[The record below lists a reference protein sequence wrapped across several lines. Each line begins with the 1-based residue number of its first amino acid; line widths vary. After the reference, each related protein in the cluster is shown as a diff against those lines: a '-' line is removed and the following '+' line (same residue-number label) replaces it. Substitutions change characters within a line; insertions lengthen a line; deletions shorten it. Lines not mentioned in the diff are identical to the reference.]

1 MHEHHHPTDGV
12 GHHMPFDSPEA
23 AAFAEGEAEALVG
36 FATEGASVLAD
47 LCRRDGVRV
56 RRVLDVGSGPGV
68 GTCVLAERFGSAVV
82 VAADGSAAMLERVAA
97 RADRLGMADRVEA
110 RLVELPG
117 GLDEIGRF
125 DIAWASMVLHHVGDQ
140 LEALRGIRRSLAPGG
155 LFALVEGSD
164 PLRVLPETVD
174 LGRPGLW
181 ERLDRAWA
189 SWFSDLRA
197 DLTGSG
203 TSPDHPAMMEEAG
216 FELVANRAL
225 TLTLDAP
232 LDPPARRFLRE
243 HLARTQVQLAHHAGA
258 ADLGTLDVLIDDD
271 SHESI
276 MRREDALLRGSRHLY
291 VARA

>member
-1 MHEHHHPTDGV
+1 MYEHHHHPVD
-12 GHHMPFDSPEA
+12 GHHMAFDSPETA
-23 AAFAEGEAEALVG
+23 QFAEVEAEALVG
-36 FATEGASVLAD
+36 FATEGTAVLAG
-47 LCRRDGVRV
+47 LCERDAVRV

-68 GTCVLAERFGSAVV
+68 GTCVLADRFGSAVV
-82 VAADGSAAMLERVAA
+82 VAADGSPAMLERVAA
-97 RADRLGMADRVEA
+97 RADRLGMANRVET
-110 RLVELPG
+110 RLVELPD
-117 GLDEIGRF
+117 GLDGIGRF
-125 DIAWASMVLHHVGDQ
+125 DVAWGSMVLHHVGDQ
-140 LEALRGIRRSLAPGG
+140 PAALRGIRRSLAPGG

-174 LGRPGLW
+174 LGLPGLW

-197 DLTGSG
+197 DLTGSA
-203 TSPDHPAMMEEAG
+203 TPPDYPAMVEAAG
-216 FELVANRAL
+216 FELVADRAI
-225 TLTLDAP
+225 TLALDAP
-232 LDPPARRFLRE
+232 LDGRTRRFLRE